1 MHTFLTLIFLLNF
14 FAVFYAYF
22 GYPLLLRILL
32 EGKAPRELP
41 PGDVALP
48 SLGIIITV
56 RNEAAVIK
64 EKIEATLKLFYSGKS
79 VEEHLRSESSLVE
92 LLIASDASDDQTDEI
107 VRSYADRGVK
117 LVRLDERGGKETA
130 QRAAVAELETDLI
143 VFSDAK
149 IQLAGNVLERFASY
163 FRDPE
168 VGAVSSTDRV
178 ISDEGESS
186 GEGFYVRYEMWLREL
201 ESRFYSLVGLSGS
214 CFAVRA
220 KLAENLATDIPSDF
234 ALLIEAQ
241 KNGFRGVHAPDVIAS
256 YKAVRTEKEEFKRKV
271 RTVLR
276 GITTFFARSEVMD
289 VGTYGVFA
297 WQIISHKL
305 MRWLVPWCSLFAA
318 ISAFLLSPHSLFF
331 HFVCLGIFAFCALAA
346 FGYASPAA
354 RSNKFFKIP
363 LFFLVTNAAIAVSW
377 IKFWSG
383 TRTVIWDPSAK
394 GKSA

>member
-1 MHTFLTLIFLLNF
+1 MQTILSIVFLLNF
-14 FAVFYAYF
+14 LAVFYAYF
-22 GYPLLLRILL
+22 GYPLILRYLVEI
-32 EGKAPRELP
+32 KTPRPLP
-41 PGDVALP
+41 QNDVDLP

-56 RNEAAVIK
+56 RNEAAVIE
-64 EKIEATLKLFYSGKS
+64 EKIEATLALSYAEKT
-79 VEEHLRSESSLVE
+79 VEQHLASDSALIE
-92 LLIASDASDDQTDEI
+92 LLIASDASDDDTDEI
-107 VRSYADRGVK
+107 VRSFESRGVR
-117 LVRLDERGGKETA
+117 LVRLPERGGKETA
-130 QRAAVAELETDLI
+130 QRAAVAELNTELI

-149 IQLAGNVLERFASY
+149 IQLAGDVLERFAYY
-163 FRDPE
+163 FLDPE
-168 VGAVSSTDRV
+168 VGAVSSTDNV
-178 ISDEGESS
+178 VSDDGESS

-201 ESRFYSLVGLSGS
+201 ESEFNSLVGLSGS

-297 WQIISHKL
+297 WQIVSHKL
-305 MRWLVPWCSLFAA
+305 MRWLVPWCSLIAVLCAFILSAQSLIFHWICLA
-318 ISAFLLSPHSLFF
+318 IIS
-331 HFVCLGIFAFCALAA
+331 FCVLAA
-346 FGYASPAA
+346 VGFVSAAA
-354 RSNKFFKIP
+354 RTNKYFKIP
-363 LFFLVTNAAIAVSW
+363 LFFIVTNAAIAVSW